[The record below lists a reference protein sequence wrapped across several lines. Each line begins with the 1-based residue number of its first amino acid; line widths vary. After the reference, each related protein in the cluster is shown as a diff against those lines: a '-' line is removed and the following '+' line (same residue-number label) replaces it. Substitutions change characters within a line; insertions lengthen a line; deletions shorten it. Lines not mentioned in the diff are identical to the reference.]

1 MSSLHGAL
9 ALTAAL
15 LAAGASIV
23 DRSTGSPVAFI
34 SAPELAGR
42 IMRGDQ
48 TLHVFDLRAAPDF
61 DAFHVP
67 TALRVDPDTLD
78 EVRVAPE
85 WSLVVYGD
93 NREALARAV
102 RVLRRRPHHDVHVLR
117 DGVFEWLARV
127 HEPRLAADA
136 TDVERREFERAA
148 ALSRFFGGQPQA
160 GVSRQEVPLGYWTGT
175 VRSDELLMQAATQSV
190 ASIRRRGC

>member
-1 MSSLHGAL
+1 VNNLHGAL

-15 LAAGASIV
+15 LATGAGIV
-23 DRSTGSPVAFI
+23 DRSAAAPVAFI

-48 TLHVFDLRAAPDF
+48 TLHVFDLRAATDF

-67 TALRVDPDTLD
+67 TARRVDPNALD
-78 EVRVAPE
+78 QVPVAPE

-93 NREALARAV
+93 NRETLARAV
-102 RVLRRRPHHDVHVLR
+102 RGLRRRPHHDLHVLR

-127 HEPRLAADA
+127 HEPRLAVDA
-136 TDVERREFERAA
+136 TDAERREFDQAA

-160 GVSRQEVPLGYWTGT
+160 GVSRPEVPLGYWTGT
-175 VRSDELLMQAATQSV
+175 VRSDELLMQAATRSV

>member
-1 MSSLHGAL
+1 MNPVHAAL
-9 ALTAAL
+9 ALTAAV
-15 LAAGASIV
+15 LAAGAAVV
-23 DRSTGSPVAFI
+23 DRSAGPPVAFI
-34 SAPELAGR
+34 SAPELADR

-48 TLHVFDLRAAPDF
+48 TLRVFDLRAAGDF

-67 TALRVDPDTLD
+67 TAQRLDTDTLE
-78 EVRVAPE
+78 EVPVAPE

-93 NREALARAV
+93 NRDALARAV
-102 RVLRRRPHHDVHVLR
+102 RVLRRRPHHDLHVLR

-127 HEPRLAADA
+127 HEPRLAVDA
-136 TDVERREFERAA
+136 TDAERQEFEKAA